1 MLEVVRMPRGVEI
14 LAGTRERLWASVRAG
29 VDPKEAAASL
39 GVSYEAARHWVTGCG
54 GVIPPPSR
62 AGRPGC
68 RYRRLTMQER
78 ETIGLMLA
86 AGHSITEIAEALDR
100 DKSTISRER
109 RRHVNRDGSYRPLTA
124 QKRAET
130 TARTAHARARRLSQP
145 GPLRRYVVAG
155 LEQRWSPQEIAARLR
170 REHPDDPVMRVCA
183 ETIYQSL
190 FVQARGSLK
199 RELTTYLR
207 TQRQRRQPR
216 VRPRTIAQSGAQSGA
231 RSGRGQLVGT
241 ISISQRPAE
250 AEDRAVPGHW
260 EGDLIVGANN
270 GSAIG
275 TLVER
280 STRFVMLIHLP
291 GRRTAEDFYR
301 ALTPTIAALPDELR
315 RSLTW
320 DNGKEMA
327 LHHRIAVEADI
338 AIYFADPHS
347 PWQRGS
353 NENTNG
359 LLRQYFPKG
368 TSLRRHTPSDLAAV
382 ARQLNG
388 RPRETL
394 DWRTPAEALND
405 ILGKPYE
412 TTVLR

>member
-1 MLEVVRMPRGVEI
+1 MPRGVVVSSED
-14 LAGTRERLWASVRAG
+14 RQRLWAAFRSG
-29 VDPKEAAASL
+29 VGLRQAAASI
-39 GVSYEAARHWVTGCG
+39 GVSHQSARKWLAGCG

-68 RYRRLTMQER
+68 RYRRLTFAER

-86 AGHSITEIAEALDR
+86 AGHSVSEVARRIGR
-100 DKSTISRER
+100 DKSTVSRER
-109 RRHVNRDGSYRPLTA
+109 RRHANRDGSYRPSTA
-124 QKRAET
+124 HQRAEQ
-130 TARTAHARARRLSQP
+130 TAATSHARARKLSRP
-145 GPLRRYVVAG
+145 GPLRDYVVAG
-155 LEQRWSPQEIAARLR
+155 LRERWSPQEIAYRLR
-170 REHPDDPVMRVCA
+170 REHPDDPVMNVCA

-199 RELTTYLR
+199 RELTAYLR
-207 TQRQRRQPR
+207 TQRSRRQPR
-216 VRPRTIAQSGAQSGA
+216 TSRRRFREAGQ
-231 RSGRGQLVGT
+231 GRLVGT

-250 AEDRAVPGHW
+250 ADDRAVPGHW
-260 EGDLIVGANN
+260 EGDLLVGANN

-291 GRRTAEDFYR
+291 TRRTAEAFYQ
-301 ALTPTIAALPDELR
+301 ALTPTIAALPEQLR

-320 DNGKEMA
+320 DNGKEMGM
-327 LHHRIAVEADI
+327 HHKIAVDADI
-338 AIYFADPHS
+338 KIFFADPAS

-368 TSLRRHTPSDLAAV
+368 TSLRRHTPADLAAV
-382 ARQLNG
+382 AAQLNG
-388 RPRETL
+388 RPRKTL
-394 DWRTPAEALND
+394 DWRTPAEALNE
-405 ILGKPYE
+405 ILGRPYE
-412 TTVLR
+412 TPVLH

>member
-1 MLEVVRMPRGVEI
+1 MLEVVQVPHGVEV
-14 LAGTRERLWASVRAG
+14 LAGTRERVWAAFRESGRL
-29 VDPKEAAASL
+29 KEAAESC
-39 GVSYEAARHWVTGCG
+39 GVSYDAARGWLAGCG

-68 RYRRLTMQER
+68 RYRRLTVEER

-86 AGHSITEIAEALDR
+86 AGHGVSEVARAVGR
-100 DKSTISRER
+100 HKSTISREKC
-109 RRHVNRDGSYRPLTA
+109 RHANRDGCYRPLTA
-124 QKRAET
+124 QKRAE
-130 TARTAHARARRLSQP
+130 RTAATSHARPRKLSQP
-145 GPLRRYVVAG
+145 GPLRDYVTAG
-155 LEQRWSPQEIAARLR
+155 LRQRWSPQEIGGRLR

-207 TQRQRRQPR
+207 TQRSRRQPR
-216 VRPRTIAQSGAQSGA
+216 ARTRMIAGSGIGK
-231 RSGRGQLVGT
+231 LPDT
-241 ISISQRPAE
+241 IPISQRPAE

-260 EGDLIVGANN
+260 EGDLLVGANN

-280 STRFVMLIHLP
+280 STRFLMLIHLP
-291 GRRTAEDFYR
+291 GTAEDFYR
-301 ALTPTIAALPDELR
+301 AITPTIAALPDELR

-327 LHHRIAVEADI
+327 MHRRIAVEADI

-368 TSLRRHTPSDLAAV
+368 TSLRRYTPDELATV
-382 ARQLNG
+382 ARELNG
-388 RPRETL
+388 RPRKTL

>member
-1 MLEVVRMPRGVEI
+1 VAHGVMV
-14 LAGTRERLWASVRAG
+14 LGRDRELVWQAVRAG
-29 VDPKEAAASL
+29 MQLRDAAASV
-39 GVSYEAARHWVTGCG
+39 GVSYDAARGWLRDCG

-62 AGRPGC
+62 AGRSGTA
-68 RYRRLTMQER
+68 YRRLSATDR

-86 AGHSITEIAEALDR
+86 AKHTLTQIAAELGV

-109 RRHVNRDGSYRPLTA
+109 RRHATRTGLYRPLHA
-124 QKRAET
+124 QARAEAA
-130 TARTAHARARRLSQP
+130 ARTSHARPRKLSQP

-155 LEQRWSPQEIAARLR
+155 LRQKWSPQEISYRLR
-170 REHPDDPVMRVCA
+170 HEHPDDPVMRVSA

-199 RELTTYLR
+199 KELTAHLR
-207 TQRQRRQPR
+207 TERTRRHSQSAR
-216 VRPRTIAQSGAQSGA
+216 VEAAA
-231 RSGRGQLVGT
+231 CGRGRLPGT
-241 ISISQRPAE
+241 ISIRERPAE

-260 EGDLIVGANN
+260 EGDLIIGANN
-270 GSAIG
+270 SSAIG

-280 STRFVMLIHLP
+280 STRYVMLIHLP
-291 GRRTAEDFYR
+291 GRRTAEEFYR

-320 DNGKEMA
+320 DNGKEMGM
-327 LHHRIAVEADI
+327 HHRISMEADMP
-338 AIYFADPHS
+338 IYFADPHS

-368 TSLRRHTPSDLAAV
+368 TSLRRHTPEALAAV

-388 RPRETL
+388 RPRKTL

-405 ILGKPYE
+405 ILGQPYE

>member
-1 MLEVVRMPRGVEI
+1 MLEVALVPHGVEI
-14 LAGTRERLWASVRAG
+14 LSGTRDELWRLFRAG
-29 VDPKEAAASL
+29 GDLRLAAESL
-39 GVSYEAARHWVTGCG
+39 GVSYDAARSWLAGCG

-62 AGRPGC
+62 AGRAGC
-68 RYRRLTMQER
+68 RYRRLTAEER
-78 ETIGLMLA
+78 ETIGLMIA
-86 AGHSITEIAEALDR
+86 AGHNDKQIGDHLDR
-100 DKSTISRER
+100 HRSTIGRER
-109 RRHVNRDGSYRPLTA
+109 RRHANRDGSYRPLTA
-124 QKRAET
+124 QKRAEQ
-130 TARTAHARARRLSQP
+130 TARTTHARPRKLSQP
-145 GPLRRYVVAG
+145 GPLRDFVVTN
-155 LEQRWSPQEIAARLR
+155 LKQRWSPEEIAGRLR
-170 REHPDDPVMRVCA
+170 HEHPDDPVMRVCP

-207 TQRQRRQPR
+207 TQRQRRK
-216 VRPRTIAQSGAQSGA
+216 PRTSHRTTASGQGK
-231 RSGRGQLVGT
+231 LLDT
-241 ISISQRPAE
+241 IPISQRPAE

-260 EGDLIVGANN
+260 EGDLIIGANN
-270 GSAIG
+270 ASAIG

-291 GRRTAEDFYR
+291 GRRTAEEFYQ
-301 ALTPTIAALPDELR
+301 AITPTIAELPEELR

-320 DNGKEMA
+320 DNGKEMGM
-327 LHHRIAVEADI
+327 HKQIAIEAGID
-338 AIYFADPHS
+338 IYFADPHS

-368 TSLRRHTPSDLAAV
+368 TSLRRYGPDDLAAV

-388 RPRETL
+388 RPRKTL
-394 DWRTPAEALND
+394 EWRTPAEALND

-412 TTVLR
+412 TTVLH